1 MLPCTGAHALSQEE
15 VLVSAA
21 KLYQERITE
30 LARAKAC
37 WTAIQPSSRG
47 PGASCNAWANKPGA
61 TIPPRLSMVVGNP
74 RQQ

>member
-30 LARAKAC
+30 LARAKHAG
-37 WTAIQPSSRG
+37 PRSSLPRAG
-47 PGASCNAWANKPGA
+47 RAHHATPGRTSPARRSRRA
-61 TIPPRLSMVVGNP
+61 
-74 RQQ
+74 